1 MLTSSNAGSSD
12 TDENELAV
20 KPSGLPS
27 SLAVVTIVT
36 PVMNAP
42 NASRNSRV
50 LILAACWLATWLV
63 CWLISHFHFTVFG
76 LRLRLQPGTQRAID
90 FVGRGQVHHVAL
102 VFDHDRLAVDGG
114 FCHLLR
120 HRRRRVGIV
129 R

>member
-1 MLTSSNAGSSD
+1 MLTSSNAGSSE

-50 LILAACWLATWLV
+50 LIFAAGWLV
-63 CWLISHFHFTVFG
+63 CWLISHFHFTGFG
-76 LRLRLQPGTQRAID
+76 LRLGLQPGTQRAID
-90 FVGRGQVHHVAL
+90 FVGRGQVHHVPF
-102 VFDHDRLAVDGG
+102 VGDHDGVAVVSG
-114 FCHLLR
+114 LR
-120 HRRRRVGIV
+120 HLGRHFGR
-129 R
+129 